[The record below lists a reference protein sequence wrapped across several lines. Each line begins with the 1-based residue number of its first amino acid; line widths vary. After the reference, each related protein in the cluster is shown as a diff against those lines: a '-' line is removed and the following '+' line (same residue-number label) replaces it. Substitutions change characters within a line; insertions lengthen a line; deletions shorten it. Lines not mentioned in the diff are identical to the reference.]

1 MIRIAIQSKGR
12 LNEESLA
19 LLQSIG
25 IDVDAPK
32 RKLLSKSQ
40 NFPIEALYLRDDDIP
55 QVVAGG
61 TASLGIV
68 GLNEVEE
75 KGADVDI
82 VARLGFG
89 TCRLSLAIPK
99 GEDYDGPDWFSGRR
113 IATSYP
119 IILRKYLAE
128 KQIDAK
134 IEVITGSVE
143 IGPAIGIADAIFDIV
158 SSGSTLIANGLKEV
172 ESVFESEAVLIAR
185 KGLGEE
191 ERTLLDDLLFRIE
204 SETISRGKKYLMMNL
219 PKASL
224 DEAIRILPAMRSPTV
239 MPLASTDWCSL
250 HSVINAADLW
260 TKVRQLKAI
269 GAEGILVMDVDKII
283 L

>member
-1 MIRIAIQSKGR
+1 MLRIAIQSKGR

-19 LLQSIG
+19 LLQDIG
-25 IDVDAPK
+25 IEVDAPK

-40 NFPIEALYLRDDDIP
+40 TFPIEALYLRDDDIP
-55 QVVAGG
+55 HVVAGG
-61 TASLGIV
+61 TATLGIV
-68 GLNEVEE
+68 GLNEIEE
-75 KGADVDI
+75 RGADVDI
-82 VARLGFG
+82 LCRIGFG
-89 TCRLSLAIPK
+89 ACRLSLAVPK
-99 GEDYDGPDWFSGRR
+99 GEDYDGPAWFSGRR

-119 IILRKYLAE
+119 NILRKYLE
-128 KQIDAK
+128 DKGIDAK
-134 IEVITGSVE
+134 VEVITGSVE

-172 ESVFESEAVLIAR
+172 ETVFESEAVLIAR
-185 KGLGEE
+185 KDLDEE
-191 ERTLLDDLLFRIE
+191 EKELIDDLMFRIE
-204 SETISRGKKYLMMNL
+204 SETVSRGKKYLLMNL

-239 MPLASTDWCSL
+239 MPLASPDWCSL
-250 HSVINAADLW
+250 HSVVNTADLW